1 MRLLSQKEM
10 MPVVYG
16 EYPVKCFR
24 VSAQAG
30 ELVFSLH
37 WHERMELHR
46 VVEGSLSLYCGDE
59 HRTLCAGELSVVSP
73 QLLHRGVAGPE
84 GVTYEV
90 VMFDVL
96 PLVNRTAATQWLK
109 EVDSGKTVFETQT
122 NHENVIAAV
131 DRVLEAYYRE
141 NTHPLETVG
150 LLYELL
156 GTLYCFG
163 GVKAQ
168 APPPLEKWFGQVI
181 SYINEQFAKPISSAS
196 LSARFG
202 YDEAYFCRKFKHVTG
217 ITVMRYI
224 RILRLEQARNLL
236 TETEQSVSDIAL
248 ACGFSDA
255 AYFANCFK
263 AQYGITPTVLRQQ
276 TKSASGVT
284 ACFKRERG

>member
-1 MRLLSQKEM
+1 MRLLSQKEIV
-10 MPVVYG
+10 PVIYG
-16 EYPVKCFR
+16 ELPVKCFR
-24 VSAQAG
+24 VTAQAG

-46 VVEGSLSLYCGDE
+46 VVEGSLLLYCGDE
-59 HRTLCAGELSVVSP
+59 QHTLRAGELSVVSP

-96 PLVNRTAATQWLK
+96 SLVNRTAATRWLK
-109 EVDSGKTVFETQT
+109 EVDGGKTVFETQT
-122 NHENVIAAV
+122 DHESVITAV
-131 DRVLEAYYRE
+131 DRVLEAYYRA
-141 NTHPLETVG
+141 NTHPLEAVG

-156 GTLYCFG
+156 AALYRFG
-163 GVKAQ
+163 GVKEQ
-168 APPPLEKWFGQVI
+168 APPPLEERFGRVI
-181 SYINEQFAKPISSAS
+181 SYINEQFAQPISSAS
-196 LSARFG
+196 LSAQFG

-224 RILRLEQARNLL
+224 RILRMEQARNLL
-236 TETEQSVSDIAL
+236 AETEKPVNDIAL

-263 AQYGITPTVLRQQ
+263 AQYGVTPTMLRKE
-276 TKSASGVT
+276 TRNAANDKP
-284 ACFKRERG
+284 